1 MNMVMNPGWQDVSY
15 ERALARATTPVAVL
29 LDKALK
35 GGELGFDDG
44 VTLGSVQGN
53 DLVALVKVADEL
65 RRRSVGNN
73 ITYVVNRNL
82 NFTNVCFV
90 GCAFCGFSRGP
101 KAKDAY
107 FHSTET
113 LVAKSQGA
121 VALGATEV
129 CIQGGLPRDL
139 NGGYYA
145 QLLRDIHAALPELHL
160 HVFLLFLGRG
170 RLVGLRRRN
179 FG

>member
-1 MNMVMNPGWQDVSY
+1 MNMVMNHGWQDVSY
-15 ERALARATTPVAVL
+15 ERALARATTPVAAL
-29 LDKALK
+29 LDKALN

-44 VTLGSVQGN
+44 VTLGSVAGD
-53 DLVALVKVADEL
+53 DLLALVKTADEL
-65 RRRSVGNN
+65 RRRTVGNN

-107 FHSTET
+107 FHSTQS
-113 LVAKSQGA
+113 LIAKARDA

-129 CIQGGLPRDL
+129 CIQGGLPR
-139 NGGYYA
+139 
-145 QLLRDIHAALPELHL
+145 
-160 HVFLLFLGRG
+160 
-170 RLVGLRRRN
+170 
-179 FG
+179 

>member
-1 MNMVMNPGWQDVSY
+1 MLKAMDPRWQDISFDD
-15 ERALARATTPVAVL
+15 ALARARAPVAAI
-29 LDKALK
+29 LDKALE
-35 GGELGFDDG
+35 GRELDFEDG
-44 VTLGSVQGN
+44 VALGEVEGE
-53 DLVALVKVADEL
+53 DLLALVKVADEM
-65 RRRSVGNN
+65 RRRTVGDT

-113 LVAKSQGA
+113 LLEKSRES
-121 VALGATEV
+121 VALGATEL

-139 NGGYYA
+139 DGAYYA
-145 QLLRDIHAALPELHL
+145 KLLRGIHEHLPQLHL
-160 HVFLLFLGRG
+160 HAYSPMEIS
-170 RLVGLRRRN
+170 
-179 FG
+179 

>member
-1 MNMVMNPGWQDVSY
+1 MNIAMNPASQDISY
-15 ERALARATTPVAVL
+15 EDALARARLPIAKLLEKVL
-29 LDKALK
+29 T
-35 GGELGFDDG
+35 GGELGFDEG
-44 VTLGSVQGN
+44 VALGTVEGD
-53 DLVALVKVADEL
+53 DLVALVKTADEL
-65 RRRSVGNN
+65 RRRTVGEA

-113 LVAKSQGA
+113 LVAKSRQA

-139 NGGYYA
+139 NGKYYG

-160 HVFLLFLGRG
+160 HAFS
-170 RLVGLRRRN
+170 
-179 FG
+179 